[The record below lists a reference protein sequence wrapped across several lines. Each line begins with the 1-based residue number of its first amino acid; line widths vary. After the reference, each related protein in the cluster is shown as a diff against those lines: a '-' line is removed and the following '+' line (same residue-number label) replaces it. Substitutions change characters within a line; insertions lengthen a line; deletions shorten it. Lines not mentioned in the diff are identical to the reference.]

1 MNLLFVCSMNKW
13 RSPTAEAIFKDHS
26 FYNARSAGVS
36 ASARIRLSEKMIAWA
51 DLIFVME
58 KNHKQRIKEL
68 FGDSRNNKEI
78 IVLDIDDD
86 YQFMDPE
93 LIEIIKLSVRS
104 YLEHF

>member
-13 RSPTAEAIFKDHS
+13 RSPTAEAIFKNHP
-26 FYNARSAGVS
+26 FYSVKSAGVS
-36 ASARIRLSEKMIAWA
+36 ASARIRLSEKMISWA

-68 FGDSRNNKEI
+68 YDASLNNIEI
-78 IVLDIDDD
+78 IVLDIADD

-93 LIEIIKLSVRS
+93 LIEILKQSVS
-104 YLEHF
+104 PYLEHF

>member
-1 MNLLFVCSMNKW
+1 MNKR
-13 RSPTAEAIFKDHS
+13 RSPTAEAIFKNHS
-26 FYNARSAGVS
+26 FYNVKSAGVS
-36 ASARIRLSEKMIAWA
+36 ESARIRLSEKMINWA

-58 KNHKQRIKEL
+58 KNHKHRIKEL
-68 FGDSRNNKEI
+68 YDTSLRNKEI

-93 LIEIIKLSVRS
+93 LIEIIKQSVRP

>member
-1 MNLLFVCSMNKW
+1 MNKW
-13 RSPTAEAIFKDHS
+13 RSPTAEAIFKDHNI
-26 FYNARSAGVS
+26 YNAKSAGVS
-36 ASARIRLSEKMIAWA
+36 SSARIRLSEKMIAWA

-68 FGDSRNNKEI
+68 YGDSLANKEI

-93 LIEIIKLSVRS
+93 LIEIIKLSVRP
-104 YLEHF
+104 YLEYF